1 MKKLIIF
8 ITLFIMFICVGCSTK
23 TTTTTKV
30 DVFDYFQNEYLLIE
44 FNGES
49 SIKNSN
55 IVLNSNIKLIKL
67 QENNYRLE
75 VSEEYLN
82 EINNSTDELTSVKTY
97 NYEGSL
103 DELVGKIDQ
112 DFIALSLKRSDLFDI
127 NDGDGV
133 VEGKISSTKMKSL
146 FNVNVLSDT
155 LIKISYNS
163 QNNKIN
169 KVEMSYETTNL
180 NVSIVINYQ

>member
-8 ITLFIMFICVGCSTK
+8 ITLFMLFTCIGCST

-30 DVFDYFQNEYLLIE
+30 DVFDYLENDYLLIE

-67 QENNYRLE
+67 QENHYRLE

-82 EINNSTDELTSVKTY
+82 EIGVNTNELTSVNTN

-112 DFIALSLKRSDLFDI
+112 DFIALSLKRNDLFDI
-127 NDGDGV
+127 VETDGV
-133 VEGKISSTKMKSL
+133 LEGKISSSKMKSI
-146 FNVNVLSDT
+146 FNVNILNDAF
-155 LIKISYNS
+155 IKISYNS
-163 QNNKIN
+163 QNKKIE
-169 KVEMSYETTNL
+169 KVEMNYETTNL
-180 NVSIVINYQ
+180 NVSIVLNYQ